1 MIRVFEFTTTGMSAF
16 ATAALLGLLRLYRL
30 GVSPWLGAHC
40 RFTPTCSAYA
50 EEAVARFG
58 PLTGVRLTARRLLRC
73 HPFHAGGAD
82 PVPLA

>member
-1 MIRVFEFTTTGMSAF
+1 MIRNFTTGMSAV
-16 ATAALLGLLRLYRL
+16 ATAVLLGLLRLYRL

-50 EEAVARFG
+50 MEAVARFG
-58 PLTGVRLTARRLLRC
+58 PLTGMAMTARRLLRC
-73 HPFHAGGAD
+73 HPFHAGGTD

>member
-1 MIRVFEFTTTGMSAF
+1 MTRVQHTGITRL
-16 ATAALLGLLRLYRL
+16 ATSVLLGLLRLYRL

-50 EEAVARFG
+50 QEAVARFG

-73 HPFHAGGAD
+73 HPFHAGGPD
-82 PVPLA
+82 PVPQA

>member
-1 MIRVFEFTTTGMSAF
+1 MIRDITTGASAV
-16 ATAALLGLLRLYRL
+16 ATAVLLGLLRLYRL
-30 GVSPWLGAHC
+30 GVSPWLGVHC

-58 PLTGVRLTARRLLRC
+58 PLTGARLTARRLLRC

>member
-1 MIRVFEFTTTGMSAF
+1 MIRNLTTGMSAV
-16 ATAALLGLLRLYRL
+16 ATAVLLGLLRLYRL
-30 GVSPWLGAHC
+30 GVSPWFGAHC

-50 EEAVARFG
+50 MEAVARFG
-58 PLTGVRLTARRLLRC
+58 PLTGIRMTVRRLLRC